1 MRACNRVIPAQAGIH
16 GNTGFRIKSGMT
28 IGQSLEHLIRAHFSL
43 MGCIILAAVVS
54 IGCMAGSVMAE
65 NSAAE
70 TVAFVRQGNIWVA
83 KADGTGER
91 RLTHLGTC
99 GGPALSPDGKRV
111 AFHCRGDQD
120 LYPDTGFGRIYL
132 VDAAGGEP
140 KPLRFEGILAAEY
153 PSFSPDGGSLVFVG
167 LSEVKR
173 KGEGEDVQV
182 HASMSVSVGHI
193 LSGKVHTALRQ
204 RNVMLDAGY
213 VYSNPAFSPDGQR
226 VLWQHSGSDVSG
238 GFAITDLKGKTL
250 FRFPPNGEDP
260 TPWWGA
266 SLALDGQTV
275 LCYSPATSETSIDT
289 IYMVDSKTGK
299 SVEVT
304 AGSNPAF
311 VRNGTA
317 IVFERWTNRWSDRA
331 SSNLWILEL
340 KPGASPRRIITDASE
355 PAGAMLKK

>member
-1 MRACNRVIPAQAGIH
+1 MRVC
-16 GNTGFRIKSGMT
+16 GF
-28 IGQSLEHLIRAHFSL
+28 LV
-43 MGCIILAAVVS
+43 LAVAAFVL
-54 IGCMAGSVMAE
+54 AGSATSCAAQE
-65 NSAAE
+65 GSAAE

-91 RLTHLGTC
+91 RLTHLGVC
-99 GGPALSPDGKRV
+99 GGPALSPDGRRV
-111 AFHCRGDQD
+111 VFHCRGDQD

-132 VDAAGGEP
+132 VETAGGEP
-140 KPLRFEGILAAEY
+140 KPLRFEGILAAEH
-153 PSFSPDGGSLVFVG
+153 PSFSPDGTRLVFVG
-167 LSEVKR
+167 LSEVK
-173 KGEGEDVQV
+173 KEGKDEDVQV
-182 HASMSVSVGHI
+182 RATLSVSIGDI
-193 LSGKVHTALRQ
+193 RTGKTQTLLHQ
-204 RNVMLDAGY
+204 RNVLLDAGY

-250 FRFPPNGEDP
+250 FRFPAKGDDP
-260 TPWWGA
+260 TPYWNA
-266 SLALDGQTV
+266 SLAPDGQTV
-275 LCYSPATSETSIDT
+275 LCYSPATSETSVDS

-317 IVFERWTNRWSDRA
+317 VVFERWTNRWSDRA

-355 PAGAMLKK
+355 PAGAMLRK

>member
-1 MRACNRVIPAQAGIH
+1 MRARGFLVLVVAALVLAGIA
-16 GNTGFRIKSGMT
+16 T
-28 IGQSLEHLIRAHFSL
+28 A
-43 MGCIILAAVVS
+43 CAAQE
-54 IGCMAGSVMAE
+54 G
-65 NSAAE
+65 SAAE
-70 TVAFVRQGNIWVA
+70 TVAFVRQGDIWVA
-83 KADGTGER
+83 RTDGTGER
-91 RLTHLGTC
+91 RLTHLGAC

-140 KPLRFEGILAAEY
+140 KSLRFEGILAAEH

-182 HASMSVSVGHI
+182 HASMSVSIGHI
-193 LSGKVHTALRQ
+193 LSGKVQTVLRH

-213 VYSNPAFSPDGQR
+213 VYSNPAFSPDGQW
-226 VLWQHSGSDVSG
+226 VLWQQSGSDVSG

-250 FRFPPNGEDP
+250 FRFPLKGTDP
-260 TPWWGA
+260 APWWGA
-266 SLALDGQTV
+266 SLAPDGQTV
-275 LCYSPATSETSIDT
+275 LCYTPATSDASEDT
-289 IYMVDSKTGK
+289 IYRVDRKTGK
-299 SVEVT
+299 SVELT
-304 AGSNPAF
+304 TGARPAF

-317 IVFERWTNRWSDRA
+317 VVFERWTNRWSDRA

-355 PAGAMLKK
+355 PAGAMLCK

>member
-1 MRACNRVIPAQAGIH
+1 MFAPGTGSRAADDAG
-16 GNTGFRIKSGMT
+16 
-28 IGQSLEHLIRAHFSL
+28 
-43 MGCIILAAVVS
+43 
-54 IGCMAGSVMAE
+54 
-65 NSAAE
+65 SAAE
-70 TVAFVRQGNIWVA
+70 RIAFVRQGDIWVA
-83 KADGTGER
+83 KTDGTGER
-91 RLTHLGTC
+91 RLTHLGAC
-99 GGPALSPDGKRV
+99 GGPALSPDGRRV

-132 VDAAGGEP
+132 VEKAGGEP
-140 KPLRFEGILAAEY
+140 KPLHFEGILAAEH
-153 PSFSPDGGSLVFVG
+153 PSFSPDGESLVFVG
-167 LSEVKR
+167 LSEVKT
-173 KGEGEDVQV
+173 KGEGETAQV

-193 LSGKVHTALRQ
+193 QSGKVRTVLRQ

-213 VYSNPAFSPDGQR
+213 VYGNPAFSPDGQWT
-226 VLWQHSGSDVSG
+226 LWQQSGSDVSG

-250 FRFPPNGEDP
+250 FRFPAKGDDP
-260 TPWWGA
+260 TPYWGA
-266 SLALDGQTV
+266 SLAPDGQTV
-275 LCYSPATSETSIDT
+275 LCYSPATSETSVDT
-289 IYMVDSKTGK
+289 IYTVDSKTGK

-355 PAGAMLKK
+355 PAGAMLRK